1 MRKAW
6 FIHMSKIAFVFPG
19 QGSQYMGMGKEFY
32 GNFKTAKEIFHQASA
47 VTGLDIP
54 TLCFKENEELHQTK
68 YTQIAMV
75 ATEVAIMKVLE
86 EKGVKPAVAAGL
98 SLGEY
103 AAIVATGAMKPE
115 DAFKVVKM
123 RGAFMQEAVPAG
135 GGMAAVLG
143 LEYPVIEEVLS
154 KVEGIVSIANYNC
167 PGQIV
172 ITGWEDAIAR
182 AMAPLKEAGARRVL
196 PLKVSGPFH
205 SELLVEAGKKLEGVL
220 NDVNLSDLKIPY
232 IANLTADYVK
242 EASQIKPLLV
252 KQVSSPVRFQQ
263 TIELMIADGVDTFVE
278 IGPGKTV
285 SGFVRKVSSDV
296 KVMNVDKYED
306 LGKCLEELKN
316 A

>member
-6 FIHMSKIAFVFPG
+6 FINMSKIAFVFPG
-19 QGSQYMGMGKEFY
+19 QGSQYVGMGKDFY
-32 GNFKTAKEIFHQASA
+32 ENSQTAKEIFDQAGE

-54 TLCFKENEELHQTK
+54 ALCFEENEELHQTK

-75 ATEVAIMKVLE
+75 TTEIAIMKVLE
-86 EKGVKPAVAAGL
+86 EKGIKPAVTAGL

-103 AAIVATGAMKPE
+103 AAIVTTGAMKPE

-123 RGAFMQEAVPAG
+123 RGAFMQEAVPTG

-154 KVEGIVSIANYNC
+154 KIEGIVSIANYNC

-172 ITGWEDAIAR
+172 ITGQEDAIAR
-182 AMAPLKEAGARRVL
+182 AMEPLKEAGARRVL

-205 SELLVEAGKKLEGVL
+205 SELLVGAGEKLEGVL
-220 NDVNLSDLKIPY
+220 SDVTVSELEIPY

-242 EASQIKPLLV
+242 DAQQIKPLLV

-263 TIELMIADGVDTFVE
+263 TIELMIADGTDTFLE
-278 IGPGKTV
+278 IGPGKTI
-285 SGFVRKVSSDV
+285 SGFVRKISSDV

-306 LGKCLEELKN
+306 LEKCLEELKN